1 MKTYSEFRPTQF
13 DSTGLGLVD
22 QQNWLVAPV
31 SQTRDSEALGRANFD
46 ATLRELGGESDTVQ
60 VHRFGHWGPGWF
72 EIILIDATDTAR
84 VQTAQEIEDALSD
97 YSVVDESLWS
107 EYESDDCAK
116 TWLHCYD
123 SSERLEYFRHHS
135 YTAGSIADLL
145 KAIRGGDW
153 HSAANML
160 HCPSDLLS

>member
-1 MKTYSEFRPTQF
+1 MQTYSEFRPTQF
-13 DSTGLGLVD
+13 DSTGLGLVN

-31 SQTRDSEALGRANFD
+31 SQTRDSEALDHANFD
-46 ATLRELGGESDTVQ
+46 ATLRKLGGESDTVQ

-97 YSVVDESLWS
+97 YPVVDESLWS
-107 EYESDDCAK
+107 EYESNDCAE
-116 TWLHCYD
+116 TWERCYTP
-123 SSERLEYFRHHS
+123 SERLEYFRHHS
-135 YTAGSIADLL
+135 YTAGSITDLL

-153 HSAANML
+153 YSAANML